1 MNNAKKFSE
10 DILSI
15 ALIYCGTVFGA
26 GFASGQEIVTFFS
39 VHNFCGILASV
50 FVGFLFSFFGYK
62 ICSDSHKMGFNSAG
76 EYFDFLFPKR
86 VSRILNFICIS
97 FLVISF
103 CIMITGCGTLFYN
116 QFSVRPVF
124 GALISLVIT
133 YIIIK
138 NRVTGLAWFN
148 SLVTPFMFFGVVILS
163 VMCIVCGG
171 GETGRLYLDNGEEAA
186 FSGVLYLSY
195 NLVSAAAVLVPSAKI
210 AKSGKD
216 AALGGALGGVLVSVP
231 LALMAFVLTIFPEYI
246 NGQMPFFD
254 LVRNI
259 YPKLSLLCG
268 IILYCAMLTTAAAS
282 GVSAVAK
289 LAPKYS
295 KKAALTLCFA
305 AFLVSFIPFD
315 TLVKSV
321 YSVFGL
327 CGLLLVC
334 GIIASFFRKN
344 KIKSEKH
351 RKQKKINP
359 ILNK

>member
-39 VHNFCGILASV
+39 SHNLYGILASV

-62 ICSDSHKMGFNSAG
+62 ICSDSYTMGFESAG
-76 EYFDFLFPKR
+76 EYFGFLFPKT
-86 VSRILNFICIS
+86 VSRILNFICVS

-116 QFSVRPVF
+116 QFSVRPVV

-133 YIIIK
+133 YVIVK
-138 NRVTGLAWFN
+138 NRVSGLARFN

-163 VMCIVCGG
+163 LMCIVRGR
-171 GETGRLYLDNGEEAA
+171 ETGGLYFSGGKNAA
-186 FSGVLYLSY
+186 FSGILYLSY
-195 NLVSAAAVLVPSAKI
+195 NLVSAIAVLVPAAKI
-210 AKSGKD
+210 AKSKKS
-216 AALGGALGGVLVSVP
+216 AALGGALGGVLVSIP
-231 LALMAFVLTIFPEYI
+231 LVLMSFVLTVFPDYK

-254 LVRNI
+254 LVRSV

-295 KKAALTLCFA
+295 KKAALSLCSA

-321 YSVFGL
+321 YSAFGL

-334 GIIASFFRKN
+334 GVAASLFRKN
-344 KIKSEKH
+344 KIKLEKQ
-351 RKQKKINP
+351 RE
-359 ILNK
+359 